1 MKVWA
6 FIKEHFTMI
15 PMDSQN
21 RMIRLGAGLHEG
33 TPFIRLDLW
42 WVGFRIS

>member
-1 MKVWA
+1 MKLIQ
-6 FIKEHFTMI
+6 FFKDHFTKI

-33 TPFIRLDLW
+33 SPFIRLDLW